1 MNWDTLSARTRTNVA
16 RMITVANCGRRT
28 RWNVR
33 KRRKVSQ
40 KYDQPFANLKLM
52 LDNIG
57 RGNPSHSAIVI
68 RLSRLNVNVVLRPL
82 HRARILRTSIE
93 KQVEPPKISK

>member
-52 LDNIG
+52 LDNVG
-57 RGNPSHSAIVI
+57 RGNPSDSAIA
-68 RLSRLNVNVVLRPL
+68 N
-82 HRARILRTSIE
+82 TSIGA
-93 KQVEPPKISK
+93 SM